1 MMSTISIRLPE
12 SLFKRAK
19 ELSVKENVSIDQLI
33 TLALAEKISALDTE
47 TYLQERAKRGSK
59 DKFLKVLEKVRD
71 VEPEEYD
78 RL

>member
-1 MMSTISIRLPE
+1 MSTISIRLPE

-47 TYLQERAKRGSK
+47 TYLQERANRGSR

>member
-12 SLFKRAK
+12 SLYKRAK

-47 TYLQERAKRGSK
+47 TYLQERAKRGSRE
-59 DKFLKVLEKVRD
+59 KFLKVLEKVRD
-71 VEPEEYD
+71 VAPEEHD

>member
-1 MMSTISIRLPE
+1 MSTISIRLPE
-12 SLFKRAK
+12 SLYKRAK

-47 TYLQERAKRGSK
+47 TYLQERAKRGSRE
-59 DKFLKVLEKVRD
+59 KFLKVLEKVRD
-71 VEPEEYD
+71 VAPEEHD